1 MKFKLDDYHW
11 QLENRPYTAFSN
23 PSLGNSI
30 FIRAMLLVLFIIHL
44 STDPFKPKLY
54 EQYSDKFIS

>member
-44 STDPFKPKLY
+44 STDPL
-54 EQYSDKFIS
+54 